1 MYFFIVANGRRLQ
14 TAFPIKLVT
23 NSARFLWR
31 HQYGMWK
38 ILPSDWSICTT
49 WSKYSILI
57 GYTLYRQPL
66 LLNCTR
72 NHVVTYTKNV
82 HETFTGF
89 RLAENEC
96 ICHVTRVQRWNMSA
110 NYKQSARCQNL
121 VCLVFE
127 RCLFHVYYFVTTWF
141 LVQFL
146 VMEEKKKL
154 LECQSFF
161 EPNSSSLVIA
171 PKADTFDNEV
181 LREKM
186 LHCKVE
192 IWTIWRNNN
201 FGGIWVCFSGLEL

>member
-1 MYFFIVANGRRLQ
+1 MTSSEWNV
-14 TAFPIKLVT
+14 
-23 NSARFLWR
+23 
-31 HQYGMWK
+31 K

-127 RCLFHVYYFVTTWF
+127 RCLFPFI
-141 LVQFL
+141 LL
-146 VMEEKKKL
+146 CNNLISRAISCNGSKL
-154 LECQSFF
+154 F
-161 EPNSSSLVIA
+161 EFGHSAKSW
-171 PKADTFDNEV
+171 
-181 LREKM
+181 
-186 LHCKVE
+186 H
-192 IWTIWRNNN
+192 IWQWGFTRKNAT
-201 FGGIWVCFSGLEL
+201 L